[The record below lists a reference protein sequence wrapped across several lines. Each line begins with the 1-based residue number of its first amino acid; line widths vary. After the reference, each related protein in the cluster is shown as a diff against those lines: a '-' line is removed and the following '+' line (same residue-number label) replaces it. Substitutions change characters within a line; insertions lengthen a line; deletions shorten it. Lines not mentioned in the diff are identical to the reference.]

1 MGVRGRSVP
10 RAERSVAWRRPRGNA
25 RGRREPICTPLEGQ
39 GPKGNFG
46 GAVCSAWTVMA
57 ICVQDSP
64 LVAEPLTGVSFR
76 FLHN

>member
-1 MGVRGRSVP
+1 MGVRG
-10 RAERSVAWRRPRGNA
+10 AWRPRRNA

-64 LVAEPLTGVSFR
+64 LVAEPLTESLVYLSGS
-76 FLHN
+76 